1 MKETISFTLGTASVE
16 DCKVSMHFEDISM
29 VSVKH
34 LLLSVIKRIDD
45 LCADF
50 IINGDGVCEYP
61 DKARESVINSL
72 NHLRVEQQR
81 TPKEQV

>member
-1 MKETISFTLGTASVE
+1 MKETISFTLDTASVE
-16 DCKVSMHFEDISM
+16 DCRVSMHFEDISM

-34 LLLSVIKRIDD
+34 LLQSVIDRIDD

-50 IINGDGVCEYP
+50 VINGDGVCEYP
-61 DKARESVINSL
+61 DKAREFVINSL

-81 TPKEQV
+81 TPKEQE

>member
-1 MKETISFTLGTASVE
+1 MKETISFTLGSASVD

-34 LLLSVIKRIDD
+34 LLQSVIERIDD

-50 IINGDGVCEYP
+50 VISGDGVCEYP
-61 DKARESVINSL
+61 DKAREFVIDSL
-72 NHLRVEQQR
+72 NRLRVEQQR
-81 TPKEQV
+81 SPKEQG